1 MKTKFNSNAILT
13 ILFGYIILQF
23 LWWEVLL
30 VRQNGKLIEEK
41 QKILELTSISESK
54 LRKDII
60 DLHTKKTKQ
69 TWMIVGEGTVFLLLL
84 LYGINQI
91 KLARKKENELNKHQE
106 NFFLSITHELKT
118 PIAATK
124 LQLQTMQK
132 QQLTV
137 EQQQELIKGALV
149 ETERLN
155 QLIDNVLMAGR
166 LDSGQLNF
174 EKEKTDLSKLV
185 KDLLNRYYKDA
196 LQNGTLTYDIESGLM
211 VKIDSHYFPSIITN
225 LIDNAFK
232 YSSNSPNVKVE
243 LKKSSNNVLLSI
255 QDNGIGITLE
265 ERDLIFKKF
274 IRSGNEETRKTKGTG
289 LGLYIVKY
297 LVNQHNAKINVKQ
310 NQPKGSIF
318 EIEFNAA

>member
-30 VRQNGKLIEEK
+30 VKQNGKLIEEK
-41 QKILELTSISESK
+41 QKILELTSTNEIN
-54 LRKDII
+54 LRKDIAE
-60 DLHTKKTKQ
+60 LHSKKTKQ

-91 KLARKKENELNKHQE
+91 KLARRKENQLNKQQE

-132 QQLTV
+132 QQLTI
-137 EQQQELIKGALV
+137 EQQQDLIKGALV

-166 LDSGQLNF
+166 LDSGQINF
-174 EKEKTDLSKLV
+174 KKEKTDLSTLV
-185 KDLLNRYYKDA
+185 KDLMNRYYKDA
-196 LQNGTLTYDIESGLM
+196 LQKGILTLTIEPDLM
-211 VKIDSHYFPSIITN
+211 ANIDTHYFPSILTN
-225 LIDNAFK
+225 LVDNAFK
-232 YSSNSPNVKVE
+232 YSNSAPNIKVE
-243 LKKSSNNVLLSI
+243 LKSRSQSILLLI
-255 QDNGIGITLE
+255 MDNGVGITEE

-274 IRSGNEETRKTKGTG
+274 VRSGNEETRKTKGTG

-297 LVNQHNAKINVKQ
+297 LVNQHNARISVKP

-318 EIEFNAA
+318 EIVFNAA